1 MYEGE
6 RFALWLLLKNW
17 IKNAHTL
24 KDEDRIIGSIATLK
38 GKHPFYR
45 DAAAAQNLTDDAMTR
60 TFMEYLSKIKA
71 NCERTRSALAMMLRT
86 HYIGDANAIINDY
99 FDDLTED
106 WSREVPTE
114 NDTTS

>member
-24 KDEDRIIGSIATLK
+24 KDEDRIIGSIETLK

-45 DAAAAQNLTDDAMTR
+45 DAAAA
-60 TFMEYLSKIKA
+60 
-71 NCERTRSALAMMLRT
+71 
-86 HYIGDANAIINDY
+86 
-99 FDDLTED
+99 
-106 WSREVPTE
+106 
-114 NDTTS
+114 